1 MSEDISNKWE
11 KLSKDQPEDVV
22 KEVIVEDNE
31 SDSSEVAEAP
41 SGILGHP
48 DYQALQGELTKAE
61 QTAHDNWEKAVR
73 AQAELDNVRKR
84 AERDVQ
90 SAHKFGQEKLIEG
103 LLPVVDSLE
112 QALQV
117 AVDAGESGSSMVE
130 GLELT
135 LQLFLSS
142 LEKHGVKQLNP
153 IGEKFDP
160 NCHEAMSMV
169 PSDEYEAGAV
179 MQVIQKGY
187 LLNERVIRA
196 ARVIVVKD

>member
-11 KLSKDQPEDVV
+11 KMSKEQPEEVI
-22 KEVIVEDNE
+22 KEVLVEGDD
-31 SDSSEVAEAP
+31 SDEGEAT

-48 DYQALQGELTKAE
+48 DYQALQDELTKAE
-61 QTAHDNWEKAVR
+61 QTAHENWEKAVR

-90 SAHKFGQEKLIEG
+90 NAHKFGQEKLIEG

-112 QALQV
+112 QARQV
-117 AVDAGESGSSMVE
+117 ALDAGDSAAAMLE

-135 LQLFLSS
+135 LQLFLSN
-142 LEKHGVKQLNP
+142 LEKHGIKQVDPL
-153 IGEKFDP
+153 GEKFDP

-169 PSDEYEAGAV
+169 PSDEYEPGAV